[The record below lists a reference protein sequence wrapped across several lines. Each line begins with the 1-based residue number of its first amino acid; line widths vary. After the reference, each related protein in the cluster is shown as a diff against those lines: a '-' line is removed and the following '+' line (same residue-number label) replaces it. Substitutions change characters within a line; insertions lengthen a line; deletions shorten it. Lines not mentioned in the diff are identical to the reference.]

1 MLMPE
6 KLRIIVGADDAGTEY
21 KNALKALLEADPRVE
36 LVIDMSLREKD
47 DRFYP
52 AIAVAAA
59 QRIAVGEA
67 DRALLI
73 CGTGLGMAISANKVA
88 GIRAVTAHDGY
99 SVERSILSNNAQVL
113 CFGQRVIGLELARH
127 LVNIWLSVHFDKA
140 SSSAAKVAQ
149 ITDYENGSLLLDV
162 DDASCN

>member
-1 MLMPE
+1 MTK
-6 KLRIIVGADDAGTEY
+6 KLRIIIGSDDAGFEY
-21 KNALKALLEADPRVE
+21 KTALLKELENDPRVE
-36 LVIDMSLREKD
+36 AVFDIGIRAKD

-52 AIAVAAA
+52 HIALAAA

-99 SVERSILSNNAQVL
+99 SVERSVLSNNAQVL
-113 CFGQRVIGLELARH
+113 CVGQRVIGLELARH
-127 LVNIWLSVHFDKA
+127 LVNIWLSVHFDETSA
-140 SSSAAKVAQ
+140 SAEKVAVIDNFEKTGINAPVEQ
-149 ITDYENGSLLLDV
+149 SN
-162 DDASCN
+162 C

>member
-1 MLMPE
+1 MTK
-6 KLRIIVGADDAGTEY
+6 KLRVIIGADDAGTEY
-21 KNALKALLEADPRVE
+21 KNALKALLEADGRVE
-36 LVIDMSLREKD
+36 LVIDMALREKD

-67 DRALLI
+67 DRALLV
-73 CGTGLGMAISANKVA
+73 CGTGLGMAIAANKVA

-99 SVERSILSNNAQVL
+99 SVERSVLSNNAQVL
-113 CFGQRVIGLELARH
+113 CMGQRVIGLELAKH
-127 LVNIWLSVHFDKA
+127 LVKIWLSLTFDKS

-162 DDASCN
+162 DTAKCD